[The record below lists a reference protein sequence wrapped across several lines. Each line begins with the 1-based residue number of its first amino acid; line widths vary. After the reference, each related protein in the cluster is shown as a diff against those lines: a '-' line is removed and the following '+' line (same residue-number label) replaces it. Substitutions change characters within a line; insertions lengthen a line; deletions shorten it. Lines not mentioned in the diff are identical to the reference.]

1 MKFNTLIVAGVMGL
15 SISASAASA
24 AKLTFYCSAQEDWC
38 QLMARSFEDATG
50 INVNMTRKSSGETFA
65 QIRAEASNPKGDVW
79 WGGTGDPHLQA
90 AEEGLTA
97 EYMSPMRDQ
106 LHPWAISQAE
116 SAGNKTI
123 GIYSG
128 ALGYGYNTEVL
139 AANNLPE
146 PGCWKDLL
154 KPEYKGHVQMANP
167 NSSGT
172 AYTTLASM
180 VQIFGEDEGFEF
192 MKGLHSNINQYTKS
206 GSAPIK
212 AAGRGEN
219 TIGIVFMHDAVKQ
232 AVSGFPVKVVAPCEG
247 TGYEI
252 GSMSIVDGARNM
264 DEAKAF
270 YDWALTAE
278 AQNLALEVNAFQVP
292 SNTGAKTSPSAPDMS
307 SIKLI
312 DYNFKKYG
320 SSNERKRLLKKWD
333 DDVSVL
339 PQYIMHNCTAKQQIH
354 PTLILWIAIGWIG
367 FFILPWYGVEDG
379 FFSFLWLFDGYPF
392 DADYA
397 PAAILILQAEKLW
410 LAPMLLFLACP
421 LLILKSH
428 KNDLWYSRLL
438 ILSGAGGLAYL
449 TAQGFGIGIR
459 GFNYPILS
467 QIFGELGDRQ
477 YGMGYGG
484 LMVASAFL
492 FLLTQGIAARG
503 AVNGDIFVVSAIG
516 GVIAIV
522 ATFVFFPIATML
534 ITAFVADDKSYSIV
548 IFFSKLFDDRIWG
561 LGCFYGTRCGVAWN
575 SLFLAILVKSFNR
588 SANRYAALCY
598 WFSLN
603 LTIRPVWL
611 CNGLFCRS
619 FRGGPNAVALWLAG
633 HFNRAN
639 SGLHSDRLSR
649 SDWGCR
655 RCFTLDGGSCPN
667 AARLKMAGFQNCF
680 AAADAAGARQCV
692 FTGLY
697 RKHG

>member
-128 ALGYGYNTEVL
+128 ALGYGYNTELL

-292 SNTGAKTSPSAPDMS
+292 SNTGAKTSSSAPDMS

-320 SSNERKRLLKKWD
+320 SSSERKRLLKKWD

-339 PQYIMHNCTAKQQIH
+339 PQ
-354 PTLILWIAIGWIG
+354 
-367 FFILPWYGVEDG
+367 
-379 FFSFLWLFDGYPF
+379 
-392 DADYA
+392 
-397 PAAILILQAEKLW
+397 
-410 LAPMLLFLACP
+410 
-421 LLILKSH
+421 
-428 KNDLWYSRLL
+428 
-438 ILSGAGGLAYL
+438 
-449 TAQGFGIGIR
+449 
-459 GFNYPILS
+459 
-467 QIFGELGDRQ
+467 
-477 YGMGYGG
+477 
-484 LMVASAFL
+484 
-492 FLLTQGIAARG
+492 
-503 AVNGDIFVVSAIG
+503 
-516 GVIAIV
+516 
-522 ATFVFFPIATML
+522 
-534 ITAFVADDKSYSIV
+534 
-548 IFFSKLFDDRIWG
+548 
-561 LGCFYGTRCGVAWN
+561 
-575 SLFLAILVKSFNR
+575 
-588 SANRYAALCY
+588 
-598 WFSLN
+598 
-603 LTIRPVWL
+603 
-611 CNGLFCRS
+611 
-619 FRGGPNAVALWLAG
+619 
-633 HFNRAN
+633 
-639 SGLHSDRLSR
+639 
-649 SDWGCR
+649 
-655 RCFTLDGGSCPN
+655 
-667 AARLKMAGFQNCF
+667 
-680 AAADAAGARQCV
+680 
-692 FTGLY
+692 
-697 RKHG
+697 

>member
-128 ALGYGYNTEVL
+128 ALGYGYNTELL

-320 SSNERKRLLKKWD
+320 SSSERKRLLKKWD
-333 DDVSVL
+333 DEVSVL
-339 PQYIMHNCTAKQQIH
+339 PQ
-354 PTLILWIAIGWIG
+354 
-367 FFILPWYGVEDG
+367 
-379 FFSFLWLFDGYPF
+379 
-392 DADYA
+392 
-397 PAAILILQAEKLW
+397 
-410 LAPMLLFLACP
+410 
-421 LLILKSH
+421 
-428 KNDLWYSRLL
+428 
-438 ILSGAGGLAYL
+438 
-449 TAQGFGIGIR
+449 
-459 GFNYPILS
+459 
-467 QIFGELGDRQ
+467 
-477 YGMGYGG
+477 
-484 LMVASAFL
+484 
-492 FLLTQGIAARG
+492 
-503 AVNGDIFVVSAIG
+503 
-516 GVIAIV
+516 
-522 ATFVFFPIATML
+522 
-534 ITAFVADDKSYSIV
+534 
-548 IFFSKLFDDRIWG
+548 
-561 LGCFYGTRCGVAWN
+561 
-575 SLFLAILVKSFNR
+575 
-588 SANRYAALCY
+588 
-598 WFSLN
+598 
-603 LTIRPVWL
+603 
-611 CNGLFCRS
+611 
-619 FRGGPNAVALWLAG
+619 
-633 HFNRAN
+633 
-639 SGLHSDRLSR
+639 
-649 SDWGCR
+649 
-655 RCFTLDGGSCPN
+655 
-667 AARLKMAGFQNCF
+667 
-680 AAADAAGARQCV
+680 
-692 FTGLY
+692 
-697 RKHG
+697 

>member
-1 MKFNTLIVAGVMGL
+1 MKFYTLIVAGVMGL

-128 ALGYGYNTEVL
+128 ALGYGYNTELL

-320 SSNERKRLLKKWD
+320 SSSERKRLLKKWD

-339 PQYIMHNCTAKQQIH
+339 PQ
-354 PTLILWIAIGWIG
+354 
-367 FFILPWYGVEDG
+367 
-379 FFSFLWLFDGYPF
+379 
-392 DADYA
+392 
-397 PAAILILQAEKLW
+397 
-410 LAPMLLFLACP
+410 
-421 LLILKSH
+421 
-428 KNDLWYSRLL
+428 
-438 ILSGAGGLAYL
+438 
-449 TAQGFGIGIR
+449 
-459 GFNYPILS
+459 
-467 QIFGELGDRQ
+467 
-477 YGMGYGG
+477 
-484 LMVASAFL
+484 
-492 FLLTQGIAARG
+492 
-503 AVNGDIFVVSAIG
+503 
-516 GVIAIV
+516 
-522 ATFVFFPIATML
+522 
-534 ITAFVADDKSYSIV
+534 
-548 IFFSKLFDDRIWG
+548 
-561 LGCFYGTRCGVAWN
+561 
-575 SLFLAILVKSFNR
+575 
-588 SANRYAALCY
+588 
-598 WFSLN
+598 
-603 LTIRPVWL
+603 
-611 CNGLFCRS
+611 
-619 FRGGPNAVALWLAG
+619 
-633 HFNRAN
+633 
-639 SGLHSDRLSR
+639 
-649 SDWGCR
+649 
-655 RCFTLDGGSCPN
+655 
-667 AARLKMAGFQNCF
+667 
-680 AAADAAGARQCV
+680 
-692 FTGLY
+692 
-697 RKHG
+697 